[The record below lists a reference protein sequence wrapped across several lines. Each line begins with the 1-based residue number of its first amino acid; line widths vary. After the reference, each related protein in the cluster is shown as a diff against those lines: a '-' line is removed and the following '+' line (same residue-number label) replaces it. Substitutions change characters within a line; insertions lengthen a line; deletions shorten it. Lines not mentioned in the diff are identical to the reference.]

1 MEENELSAAVN
12 NSGFTGGSTMPV
24 DSAYVTGAGQLG
36 RPQAVPVPAAPTTVG
51 LPAYGWN
58 AAATA
63 TTTTHVHMP
72 STGSLLAGVRQHMMG
87 PRQPSPGLGSA
98 GRVHTPAGPAPTA
111 AATATAAAAGVST
124 APAPGPSYT
133 SPGVAGSTP
142 WPPQHG
148 FGAGFPG
155 PSVSHFG
162 SQFTV
167 STIQFLTRTLD
178 YLISKGIPSK
188 LTGIQESD
196 HYNYIY
202 FLDTRYISLG
212 FFSCY

>member
-12 NSGFTGGSTMPV
+12 ISGFMGGSTMPV
-24 DSAYVTGAGQLG
+24 DSACTTGAAPLG
-36 RPQAVPVPAAPTTVG
+36 RTQGMPTVSAMPAAPTTVG

-58 AAATA
+58 AAAAA
-63 TTTTHVHMP
+63 TTTTHAHMP

-98 GRVHTPAGPAPTA
+98 GRVHTPGGPAPAA

-133 SPGVAGSTP
+133 SPGVAGSSP
-142 WPPQHG
+142 WLPQHG

-155 PSVSHFG
+155 PSVSPFG

-196 HYNYIY
+196 HYVYN
-202 FLDTRYISLG
+202 F
-212 FFSCY
+212 

>member
-12 NSGFTGGSTMPV
+12 NSGFSGGSTMPV
-24 DSAYVTGAGQLG
+24 DSASTTTGAALLG
-36 RPQAVPVPAAPTTVG
+36 RPQGMPTVPAMPAAPTTVG

-58 AAATA
+58 TAAAA
-63 TTTTHVHMP
+63 TTTTHAHMP

-98 GRVHTPAGPAPTA
+98 GQVHTPGGTTPAA
-111 AATATAAAAGVST
+111 AATAAAGVST

-133 SPGVAGSTP
+133 SPGVTGSTP

-188 LTGIQESD
+188 HTGIQESD
-196 HYNYIY
+196 HYKY
-202 FLDTRYISLG
+202 F
-212 FFSCY
+212 F